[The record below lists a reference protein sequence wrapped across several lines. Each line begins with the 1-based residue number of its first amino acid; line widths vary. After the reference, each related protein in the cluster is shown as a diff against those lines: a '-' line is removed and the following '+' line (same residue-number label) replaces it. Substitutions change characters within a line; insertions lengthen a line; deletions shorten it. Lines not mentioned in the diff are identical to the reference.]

1 MKKHLIIFGFI
12 TSLFAV
18 SCTEQ
23 LNRLPIDQLVAES
36 TFQTTADLQAG
47 LRGAIASYDITEFI
61 AFNAI
66 FADNSKIGRDTG
78 GQQQNLHNQVLN
90 AQTNYGFWQDRYNF
104 INNINRVLVGAEAI
118 TPEASEQADYNNVVG
133 MCYAFRAFAHS
144 ELLLY
149 YGFDT
154 TDPSAPGIP
163 YQNTVST
170 SDQPT
175 RLTTSEVYTLIDADF
190 AQAASLI
197 TNTDISFPTQDF
209 ITFQRARNAL
219 YSGDYPSAVTLATSL
234 INSYPLATPAQYE
247 AMFVDADVTEVV
259 YRYDN
264 VLGANQ
270 GIAFEFL
277 FTGGNHHSEMS
288 NGLFDSFDPAD
299 VRFAVNV
306 RADSDPNG
314 VNNNTPG
321 LLFYDKYP
329 EGSDGFFINDFKSM
343 RISEMYL
350 IRAEAYARQT
360 QFGPAA
366 ADIQAIRTIRNSPIA
381 ATSYTSLVE
390 AITDIKAERRIELCL
405 EGHRYVDI
413 KRYKDIL
420 GVGIE
425 RDPRDCPG
433 GTPCSIA
440 INDRRFILP
449 LPFAE
454 LNGNSNIQQ
463 APGYE

>member
-12 TSLFAV
+12 ASLFTV

-36 TFQTTADLQAG
+36 AFETVADLQAG

-104 INNINRVLVGAEAI
+104 INNINRVLVGAEGI
-118 TPEASEQADYNNVVG
+118 TPTNAERADYNDVVG

-144 ELLLY
+144 EILLY

-154 TDPSAPGIP
+154 TDGSAPGIP
-163 YQNTVST
+163 YQNVVST
-170 SDQPT
+170 SDQPV
-175 RLTTSEVYTLIDADF
+175 RLTTSEVYALIDADF
-190 AQAASLI
+190 TQAAGLI

-219 YSGDYPSAVTLATSL
+219 YSGSYGTAVTLASSL
-234 INSYPLATPAQYE
+234 IGSYPLATPAQYQ
-247 AMFVDADVTEVV
+247 AMFIDADVTEVV

-270 GIAFEFL
+270 GIAFEFQ

-288 NGLFDSFDPAD
+288 NGLYDSFDPAD

-314 VNNNTPG
+314 VNPNTPG
-321 LLFYDKYP
+321 LLFYEKYP

-350 IRAEAYARQT
+350 IRAEAYAMQS

-366 ADIQAIRTIRNSPIA
+366 ADVQAIRTIRNSPVVG
-381 ATSYTSLVE
+381 TSYGSIVD
-390 AITDIKAERRIELCL
+390 AISDIKDERRIELAL
-405 EGHRYVDI
+405 EGHRFSDI
-413 KRYKDIL
+413 ARYRNIL
-420 GVGIE
+420 GIGVE

-454 LNGNSNIQQ
+454 LNGNPNIQQ